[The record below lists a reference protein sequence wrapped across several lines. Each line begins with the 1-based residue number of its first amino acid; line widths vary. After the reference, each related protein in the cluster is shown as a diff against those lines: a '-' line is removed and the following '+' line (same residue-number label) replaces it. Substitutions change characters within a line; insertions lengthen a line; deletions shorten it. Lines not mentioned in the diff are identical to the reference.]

1 MNTSKRLKSLLIK
14 AGLKPDEASL
24 YLFVSENPGCSIAD
38 VYKRVG
44 ISKSS
49 AYRAFESLRS
59 LDLLNT
65 DAEAWKTN
73 LSAISLTGLI
83 RKLEGQQRNRQRL
96 ISDLKT
102 FNNVSRIAGNSKI
115 SGIESLEGEAVYQKY
130 LDLSQMAFDTDLVY
144 GNWEPFNN
152 RGSLVSLEKN
162 FINNRVKN
170 GGNCL
175 LVLTGDGPNTKEIT
189 DYDCDEN
196 RTTKFR
202 KPNYDKKPVWI
213 NAFEGNNFVYIWNLD
228 DTGNIN
234 ATFIDSKP
242 VSEFYKEFI
251 YSQSA

>member
-115 SGIESLEGEAVYQKY
+115 SGIESLEGEAVYQEY

-162 FINNRVKN
+162 FINNRVKKWWQLRP
-170 GGNCL
+170 GS
-175 LVLTGDGPNTKEIT
+175 
-189 DYDCDEN
+189 Y
-196 RTTKFR
+196 
-202 KPNYDKKPVWI
+202 W
-213 NAFEGNNFVYIWNLD
+213 
-228 DTGNIN
+228 
-234 ATFIDSKP
+234 
-242 VSEFYKEFI
+242 
-251 YSQSA
+251 